1 MSAQPTAFFHMC
13 VMSPVCAETLFFY
26 QFFFICSYPIFLTMA
41 AAAPAAAAGTGKTV
55 EHNYVSDAHNFE
67 QRIKVENEAAQV
79 S

>member
-1 MSAQPTAFFHMC
+1 MSAQPTAIFHMC
-13 VMSPVCAETLFFY
+13 VMSPVCVETLFTS
-26 QFFFICSYPIFLTMA
+26 FFLFCSYPIFLTMA